1 MPFYVSKLQLS
12 TVLYRSFLIIFY
24 CLLDKANYKNYKKFN
39 YRIDR
44 KYNNSTIFFIITDI
58 KISNFFQQYIFFASS
73 IGGDRLSIYHF
84 NLINEIS
91 KNKFIY
97 FFIFLILALLIKYKF
112 QKILNGKSLLIISSS
127 LILSLVLIFHQMITL
142 NQNFVFFIIPFLC
155 AIFHSFFNHKMLS
168 KYFLYLAVLI
178 CIYSVAKYHIRFNEE
193 RKFNELEKVDISK
206 AVDASV
212 LDSKLKGLKWITYL
226 NPNDPQAELENLK
239 EVINILRD
247 EKNQKIIITEY
258 QVIAPILIFM
268 ITLLINGIIHL

>member
-1 MPFYVSKLQLS
+1 
-12 TVLYRSFLIIFY
+12 
-24 CLLDKANYKNYKKFN
+24 
-39 YRIDR
+39 
-44 KYNNSTIFFIITDI
+44 
-58 KISNFFQQYIFFASS
+58 
-73 IGGDRLSIYHF
+73 
-84 NLINEIS
+84 
-91 KNKFIY
+91 
-97 FFIFLILALLIKYKF
+97 
-112 QKILNGKSLLIISSS
+112 
-127 LILSLVLIFHQMITL
+127 MITL

-258 QVIAPILIFM
+258 QVIAPILNIYDNSPNQWHHPSVSFPLKGNKYFTNYKNFFIENIKKNKIKFIYETRENDLT
-268 ITLLINGIIHL
+268 ITELIISSECFYNKKERLNKMLIKLEINYACKDF